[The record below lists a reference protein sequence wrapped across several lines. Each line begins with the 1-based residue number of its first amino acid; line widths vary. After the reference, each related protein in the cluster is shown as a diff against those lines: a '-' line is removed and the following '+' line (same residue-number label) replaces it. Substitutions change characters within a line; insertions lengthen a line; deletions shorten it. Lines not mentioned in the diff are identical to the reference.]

1 MITIENFIISIN
13 VVLPLFLIISLGYF
27 LRKINLFDDHTLK
40 VMNNVTFKSFLP
52 ILIFFNIYNADL
64 SAGIDFKL
72 IIFAVTSIVSI
83 FLVMTFIIPK
93 IEKDDKRKGV
103 LVQAVFRSNFVLFG
117 LPIAI
122 SLFGEEKAGS
132 VSMLIACIIPTFNFL
147 AVISLEMYR
156 GLKIDVKKILK
167 GIITNPLIIG
177 SALGLFMLAAG
188 IKLPNVLESTIGDLS
203 NVATPLA
210 LVVLGGSFKFDAA
223 KDGLKQLI
231 IGVVGKLIIVPAIFI
246 SISIF
251 LGFRDVE
258 LITLLVMFSA
268 PGAVSSFTMAEQMD
282 ADGELAGRIVVFGS
296 TFAVFT
302 MFFWIYIVKSLGY
315 F

>member
-1 MITIENFIISIN
+1 MIAIENLIISIN

-27 LRKINLFDDHTLK
+27 FRKINLFDDHTLK
-40 VMNNVTFKSFLP
+40 VMNNLTFKSFLP

-64 SAGIDFKL
+64 SSGIDFKL
-72 IIFAVTSIVSI
+72 IIFAVMSIVSI

-103 LVQAVFRSNFVLFG
+103 LVQAIFRSNFVLFG

-177 SALGLFMLAAG
+177 STVGLFMLATG

-210 LVVLGGSFKFDAA
+210 LVVLGGSFKFDASQE
-223 KDGLKQLI
+223 GMKQLI
-231 IGVVGKLIIVPAIFI
+231 IGVVGKLIIVPAVFI
-246 SISIF
+246 PISIF

-282 ADGELAGRIVVFGS
+282 ADGELAGQIVVFGS

-302 MFFWIYIVKSLGY
+302 IFFWIYIVKSLGY

>member
-1 MITIENFIISIN
+1 MENLIISIN

-27 LRKINLFDDHTLK
+27 FRKINLFDDHTLK
-40 VMNNVTFKSFLP
+40 VMNNLTFKSFLP

-64 SAGIDFKL
+64 SSGIDFKL
-72 IIFAVTSIVSI
+72 IIFAVMSIVSI

-103 LVQAVFRSNFVLFG
+103 LVQAIFRSNFVLFG

-177 SALGLFMLAAG
+177 STVGLFMLATG

-210 LVVLGGSFKFDAA
+210 LVVLGGSFKFDASQE
-223 KDGLKQLI
+223 GMKQLI
-231 IGVVGKLIIVPAIFI
+231 IGVVGKLIIVPAVFI
-246 SISIF
+246 PISIF

-282 ADGELAGRIVVFGS
+282 ADGELAGQIVVFGS

-302 MFFWIYIVKSLGY
+302 IFFWIYIVKSLGY